1 MSPKTALAL
10 SQLMKHSALAVGVM
24 FEQGKF
30 PEITAQIRRLRN
42 GAKEQNI
49 YLSCVCEALERK
61 ELVEE

>member
-1 MSPKTALAL
+1 
-10 SQLMKHSALAVGVM
+10 M